1 MKPEELI
8 HSGLLELYAFDACT
22 AEEKLVVEQ
31 MLAKYPEVQQE
42 FNNIQH
48 ALHTFAQNEAITP
61 PAQIKNKIKAQLTF
75 DSAQTSTP
83 TLQVAHKSKERKN
96 QTLTLYK
103 VGFAASLLATCL
115 TGYLAL
121 TYRSQLKNTQAQ
133 LAELNTKN
141 SVLSEN
147 INRASLQYNS
157 LNKQVAVLKNA
168 DFKACK
174 LAGVPNFPEASM
186 VVYWNPKSQ
195 ETYISIEKLPS
206 LPAGKQFQL
215 WALVDGKPIDA
226 GVFDNND
233 STGLIQVTATLAAQM
248 FAVTIENT
256 GGSATP
262 TLDQMVV
269 AGKI

>member
-1 MKPEELI
+1 VKPEELI
-8 HSGLLELYAFDACT
+8 HSGLLEMYAFDACT
-22 AEEKLVVEQ
+22 TEEKLVVEQ
-31 MLAKYPEVQQE
+31 MLAQYPEVQQE
-42 FNNIQH
+42 LDLIQKSLYH
-48 ALHTFAQNEAITP
+48 VAEQNAITP
-61 PAQIKNKIKAQLTF
+61 PAHIKHNIKSQLTF
-75 DSAQTSTP
+75 KTPETVASPLTVKHSAF
-83 TLQVAHKSKERKN
+83 RKN
-96 QTLTLYK
+96 QLLTVYK

-115 TGYLAL
+115 MGYLAL
-121 TYRSQLKNTQAQ
+121 SYRSELKNTQEQ
-133 LAELNTKN
+133 LAELTTQN

-147 INRASLQYNS
+147 VNRASLQYNS
-157 LNKQVAVLKNA
+157 LNKQVAVLKNT

-195 ETYISIEKLPS
+195 ETYVSIDKLPE
-206 LPAGKQFQL
+206 LPEGKQFQL

-226 GVFDNND
+226 GVFDATD
-233 STGLIQVTATLAAQM
+233 STNLIQVSATLAAQM

-262 TLDQMVV
+262 TLTQMVV